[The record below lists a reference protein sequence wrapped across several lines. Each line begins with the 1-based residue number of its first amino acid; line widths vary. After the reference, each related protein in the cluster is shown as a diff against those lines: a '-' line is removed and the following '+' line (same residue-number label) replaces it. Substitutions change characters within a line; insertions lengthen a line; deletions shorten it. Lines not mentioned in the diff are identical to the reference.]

1 MRIASSQHANPDNDC
16 DWVRFVT
23 RPQQISRDEAK
34 KKVNWQKRSQTV
46 WGTAGAREMAFSFIS
61 QCVPIFSPSV
71 SDKHTHTH
79 TCWTETAC
87 SLETAIILDFVFMT
101 NAIYNMLK
109 VHELAGSNSSSRQRR
124 RCKNLDRLSV
134 CLSRS
139 SIRFFLK
146 RTVPVS

>member
-34 KKVNWQKRSQTV
+34 KKSQLTKKKSDSLRNCRRQGNGILFYQSMCPDIFPV
-46 WGTAGAREMAFSFIS
+46 SFR
-61 QCVPIFSPSV
+61 Q
-71 SDKHTHTH
+71 THTH

-109 VHELAGSNSSSRQRR
+109 VHELAGSNSSSRAA
-124 RCKNLDRLSV
+124 SV
-134 CLSRS
+134 
-139 SIRFFLK
+139 
-146 RTVPVS
+146 